1 MDKLAGTVIDSATDG
16 GGVSLTPDQAAADY
30 ALIEKAA
37 DDYAKGIKAAADGL
51 STGDAFKKVAD
62 TAGNQGWMLAGAW
75 FTRIVQ
81 MNDRINKAVHST
93 PTNDPSMGPALDRV
107 VFSDAE
113 KYRDG
118 AAQVL
123 AYDKRAG
130 ILARA
135 GSFLSQSNEQTVNG
149 NTGGVFNFVTNPLK
163 WLESKMT
170 QALTSVDLYQLK
182 NDSRHPL
189 IIANEL
195 GNRLLY
201 VSTILI
207 GVLSAGVAAA
217 AKVLN
222 IGSDMLGPALQ
233 VLGWLVD
240 LPIKL
245 LFGVGM
251 GTTFVLPNM
260 PFIIWVGCITGWVL
274 LVIEAIIA
282 APLWA
287 IMHLHPNGDDLTG
300 RGGNGY
306 SLVLSLLLRPVLMVF
321 GMEAA
326 IVISSV
332 IGEFINKTFFEVFA
346 QSTGSF
352 TGISAVTALAMGTM
366 VYFIVMF
373 TFLKKC
379 FGIIHQ
385 LPDQLLQWIGGG
397 GSQLGQFANEFS
409 HSAERAGSA
418 GAGAAGWAAGG
429 ASLSNKLAG
438 DRLLGKQRSLKD
450 EKQASIKRAG
460 DKLDKQLG
468 EGTGL
473 QMQSFPSMRHD
484 GSWSGMN
491 RAEKNVSAFTNA
503 QLGVAGTDPEFGKQE
518 FFDRFAQSEANDHAA
533 YGGDAALA
541 AHTIGSELMERNIQN
556 HPNGGFL
563 SRAVSRMEAPGGKAL
578 MNGAD
583 MKSATDTLATLK
595 SKLNDTQANDLL
607 GKAMQANKHGAAL
620 VREVKN
626 LYKTEFKERETLPPP
641 LVAAS
646 MEKAKDNSK
655 HLRVLFIASNLTS

>member
-1 MDKLAGTVIDSATDG
+1 
-16 GGVSLTPDQAAADY
+16 
-30 ALIEKAA
+30 
-37 DDYAKGIKAAADGL
+37 
-51 STGDAFKKVAD
+51 
-62 TAGNQGWMLAGAW
+62 
-75 FTRIVQ
+75 
-81 MNDRINKAVHST
+81 
-93 PTNDPSMGPALDRV
+93 
-107 VFSDAE
+107 
-113 KYRDG
+113 
-118 AAQVL
+118 
-123 AYDKRAG
+123 
-130 ILARA
+130 
-135 GSFLSQSNEQTVNG
+135 
-149 NTGGVFNFVTNPLK
+149 
-163 WLESKMT
+163 
-170 QALTSVDLYQLK
+170 
-182 NDSRHPL
+182 
-189 IIANEL
+189 
-195 GNRLLY
+195 
-201 VSTILI
+201 
-207 GVLSAGVAAA
+207 
-217 AKVLN
+217 
-222 IGSDMLGPALQ
+222 MLGPALQ

-251 GTTFVLPNM
+251 GTAFVLPNM

-460 DKLDKQLG
+460 DKLDKQL
-468 EGTGL
+468 
-473 QMQSFPSMRHD
+473 
-484 GSWSGMN
+484 
-491 RAEKNVSAFTNA
+491 EKVLVFRCS
-503 QLGVAGTDPEFGKQE
+503 
-518 FFDRFAQSEANDHAA
+518 
-533 YGGDAALA
+533 
-541 AHTIGSELMERNIQN
+541 
-556 HPNGGFL
+556 L
-563 SRAVSRMEAPGGKAL
+563 S
-578 MNGAD
+578 
-583 MKSATDTLATLK
+583 
-595 SKLNDTQANDLL
+595 QA
-607 GKAMQANKHGAAL
+607 
-620 VREVKN
+620 
-626 LYKTEFKERETLPPP
+626 
-641 LVAAS
+641 
-646 MEKAKDNSK
+646 
-655 HLRVLFIASNLTS
+655 